1 MHAVAKLANSA
12 KFCQS
17 SRFERLSEREGSQ
30 ENGDFGE
37 NGEFGEIFIIEY
49 MINWYV
55 IAELRRPSGNE
66 APYL

>member
-17 SRFERLSEREGSQ
+17 YRFERLSEREESE

-37 NGEFGEIFIIEY
+37 NGEFGEIFVIKY
-49 MINWYV
+49 MMHWYV
-55 IAELRRPSGNE
+55 IAELRRPFGNE